1 MTIEIQDILILIK
14 EYLLNIFAFDPNS
27 PLLFTHFR
35 FWAFFAVVF
44 TGFSIVAGSL
54 HKNRS
59 GARLHLP
66 GWRRV
71 LRNGYLFLISLL
83 FYYKTSGL
91 FVGLLILVTLTD
103 FFLARGIYRF
113 RQRAINKGHEKS
125 KMALF
130 LLCLSVTIDLGIL
143 CYFKYSYFFADIVN
157 QIFGTNFQVT
167 NIAARLGNHI
177 IGRPFWS
184 IDRIVLPVGISF
196 YTFQVHRAQPGRR
209 GARQGGEDP
218 KGAGSRL

>member
-1 MTIEIQDILILIK
+1 MTIEMQDILILIK

-44 TGFSIVAGSL
+44 TGFAIVTGSL
-54 HKNRS
+54 RKNRS
-59 GARLHLP
+59 GSRMHLP

-71 LRNGYLFLISLL
+71 MRNGYLFLISLL

-113 RQRAINKGHEKS
+113 RQRAINRGREKS
-125 KMALF
+125 KMALV
-130 LLCLSVTIDLGIL
+130 LLCLSVAIDLGIL

-157 QIFGTNFQVT
+157 QIFGTDIHVT

-184 IDRIVLPVGISF
+184 VV
-196 YTFQVHRAQPGRR
+196 
-209 GARQGGEDP
+209 
-218 KGAGSRL
+218 